1 MRLKGKSFIFKVENE
16 NEVTKLNNIKGNFET
31 VNRNDY
37 LPSFGYTDMIITE
50 DCNMIP
56 ESFS

>member
-1 MRLKGKSFIFKVENE
+1 MQFNGNSFIFKVENE
-16 NEVTKLNNIKGNFET
+16 NEITKLKNKKGNFET

-37 LPSFGYTDMIITE
+37 LPCFGFTDLIITE
-50 DCNMIP
+50 DCNIVP